1 MRAGLRPFLLVVDG
15 VPLLRRPSGACR
27 WPRCMSSPSW
37 VLDSSP
43 AMGGIGARSLLRGM
57 GEPIRR
63 VQLGKLRP
71 RKNSWSELKAQ
82 LSQAMDFGQRRNGH
96 QGRLPMLSASGPGK
110 AWTTSVVLSLAA
122 QACLEG
128 REPCRDRR
136 GGRGVFSLSLHLSFV
151 PHRAQA

>member
-1 MRAGLRPFLLVVDG
+1 
-15 VPLLRRPSGACR
+15 
-27 WPRCMSSPSW
+27 MSSPSW

-136 GGRGVFSLSLHLSFV
+136 GRGVSSL
-151 PHRAQA
+151 